1 MKSRFT
7 VPVLIAVA
15 VITFSGLTAAQS
27 ATSVVKLC
35 HYPPK
40 GTVRQVSSTTTKC
53 AKGEKLLVL
62 GTTGPRGP
70 EGPSG
75 IPGEVGPQ
83 GPRGLTGPVGP
94 AGPAGA
100 NGTNGATGLRGLIGL
115 TGPAGA
121 TGAPGATGPTMVVK
135 DSTGAFIGYLVST
148 QLNTF
153 NLPQSYKVWLPN
165 SGVIVTLLNDG
176 FFEYTPLD
184 LMFTTADCSGDTYV
198 TASELSPNVLLPITN
213 TNSATLWTTTSAVV
227 VPDATS
233 IDFISTWSS
242 AGGCEAL
249 SNTGFTGPMTIPNV
263 YKVTATTSP
272 LPVIVG
278 PLSIGIQ

>member
-100 NGTNGATGLRGLIGL
+100 NGTNGATGLRGLTGL

-121 TGAPGATGPTMVVK
+121 TGAIGATGPTMVVK
-135 DSTGAFIGYLVST
+135 DSTGAFIGYLVSVDT
-148 QLNTF
+148 AF
-153 NLPQSYKVWLPN
+153 NIPKSYKIWMPE
-165 SGVIVTLLNDG
+165 SETIVTLDPSGLAVPSKVDYI
-176 FFEYTPLD
+176 FAS
-184 LMFTTADCSGDTYV
+184 ADCTGDVHVLESRLVKDHLFPATYMNLETV
-198 TASELSPNVLLPITN
+198 WLRAEEVGIADGVSLEF
-213 TNSATLWTTTSAVV
+213 NSQWTQ
-227 VPDATS
+227 
-233 IDFISTWSS
+233 

-249 SNTGFTGPMTIPNV
+249 SNVSFTGPQTVPGLYWLTV
-263 YKVTATTSP
+263 HTSP
-272 LPVIVG
+272 LPAITG